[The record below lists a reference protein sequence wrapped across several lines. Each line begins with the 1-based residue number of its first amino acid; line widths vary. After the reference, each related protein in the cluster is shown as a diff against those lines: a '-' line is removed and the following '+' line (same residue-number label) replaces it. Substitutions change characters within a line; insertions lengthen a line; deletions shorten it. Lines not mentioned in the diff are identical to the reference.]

1 MISIKLFS
9 PLFFFLIQDDLRVVP
24 PKKRKKGAVIE
35 LDDSDWCNML
45 MFSMYVHG
53 MVGAAEMRVF
63 IPFLT
68 YNWLASDKT
77 VQMMY
82 MCLYVSEI
90 TVQSHVY
97 IMIHVEKWQVY
108 NFTLALAGTNRWYS
122 RCLWH
127 DMIVHARSQGL
138 NRTVLLCVVLVYKC
152 IYFRYFVSCK
162 E

>member
-1 MISIKLFS
+1 MIYVLLFS
-9 PLFFFLIQDDLRVVP
+9 PLFFFLMQDDLRVVP

-97 IMIHVEKWQVY
+97 IMVHVEKWQHY
-108 NFTLALAGTNRWYS
+108 NFTMAMTSTNSWYIC
-122 RCLWH
+122 CLWH
-127 DMIVHARSQGL
+127 DMIVHASVQGL
-138 NRTVLLCVVLVYKC
+138 NRTVLLCVILVYKC

>member
-1 MISIKLFS
+1 M
-9 PLFFFLIQDDLRVVP
+9 VP

-35 LDDSDWCNML
+35 LDDSDWCDML

-63 IPFLT
+63 IPFWAYT
-68 YNWLASDKT
+68 WLASDKT
-77 VQMMY
+77 GVHSFEWQMMY

-108 NFTLALAGTNRWYS
+108 DFQDGNDKHEQL
-122 RCLWH
+122 
-127 DMIVHARSQGL
+127 I
-138 NRTVLLCVVLVYKC
+138 
-152 IYFRYFVSCK
+152 
-162 E
+162 